1 MLKTDNL
8 NKLYGLEN
16 HLYSLMQLYENKK
29 LPKILMLSGKKGI
42 GKASLI
48 DHFLKKIIKEKI
60 NLTNENILFIKNDTP
75 NSTKIDDIRLL
86 KQKVSKTTLNNLNRF
101 IIIDDAEKL
110 SINCSNALLKIIE
123 EPKKKDYFILINN
136 QENDILDTIFSRC
149 INLKIYLKNI
159 DRKKIIKNLISI
171 HDLKNF
177 LDYEVIDITPGQF
190 LKFNSICNENN
201 IFLKDD
207 YIKNI
212 NDLFNLYKK
221 TKDTSIIDLAIF
233 FTELKFYEMSLA
245 QKKNIFN
252 IQLYKSKT
260 LKDIK
265 DSVLFNLNSKS
276 ILKSISYN
284 IENAQ

>member
-16 HLYSLMQLYENKK
+16 HLNSLIQLYENKK

-48 DHFLKKIIKEKI
+48 YHFLKKIINEKTKLI
-60 NLTNENILFIKNDTP
+60 NENILFIKNDTP
-75 NSTKIDDIRLL
+75 NSTKIEDIRLL
-86 KQKVSKTTLNNLNRF
+86 KQKISKTTLNNLNRF

-110 SINCSNALLKIIE
+110 STNCSNALLKIIE
-123 EPKKKDYFILINN
+123 EPKKNDYFILINN

-149 INLKIYLKNI
+149 INLKIYLKDI
-159 DRKKIIKNLISI
+159 DRKKIIKSLIII
-171 HDLKNF
+171 HDLKTF
-177 LDYEVIDITPGQF
+177 LDYEFIDITPGQF

-221 TKDTSIIDLAIF
+221 KKDTSIIDLAIY
-233 FTELKFYEMSLA
+233 FTELKFYEMSLT

-252 IQLYKSKT
+252 NQLYKSKT

>member
-16 HLYSLMQLYENKK
+16 HLYSLIQLYENKK

-110 SINCSNALLKIIE
+110 LWCQTNSK
-123 EPKKKDYFILINN
+123 
-136 QENDILDTIFSRC
+136 
-149 INLKIYLKNI
+149 LKNYR
-159 DRKKIIKNLISI
+159 D
-171 HDLKNF
+171 
-177 LDYEVIDITPGQF
+177 
-190 LKFNSICNENN
+190 NN
-201 IFLKDD
+201 VS
-207 YIKNI
+207 
-212 NDLFNLYKK
+212 K
-221 TKDTSIIDLAIF
+221 TKTRFS
-233 FTELKFYEMSLA
+233 
-245 QKKNIFN
+245 N
-252 IQLYKSKT
+252 
-260 LKDIK
+260 
-265 DSVLFNLNSKS
+265 
-276 ILKSISYN
+276 
-284 IENAQ
+284 